1 MTHLTAGDV
10 NPLGYKT
17 ETNYGVPVG
26 NSWAYYADL
35 KGDNGSFTPT
45 DNPNAYV
52 AWRSGSRAFALADY
66 VPTNHEAGYTNVL
79 EVADA
84 SGWENII
91 KNAIGGATS
100 AGLPRLPSRTTGF
113 RVTNENAWPN
123 ILEYVGCKT
132 DRLEVKADQPGGIVE
147 FDETVLASYC
157 SPASGT
163 LQLPVVADPAVQWV
177 GGVTLNDNAIY
188 PQNFRLSIN
197 NNLGRVKGPLTTI
210 DDVDIAATVALTE
223 GRLDMEFSMD
233 LWMEDLHYIT
243 LGGPGFSGTLPSTIE
258 FTLGTAAPLNIEL
271 EASLMADG
279 QHHSIVQDKQMETT
293 RWRVH
298 EITVSAPSS

>member
-10 NPLGYKT
+10 LPLGYKT

-52 AWRSGSRAFALADY
+52 AWRSGSRAFAIADY
-66 VPTNHEAGYTNVL
+66 VATNHEAGYTNVL

-84 SGWENII
+84 SGWDNII

-100 AGLPRLPSRTTGF
+100 AGTPRLPSRTTGVA
-113 RVTNENAWPN
+113 VTNANAWPN
-123 ILEYVGCKT
+123 ILQYMGCKT

-157 SPASGT
+157 SPLSGT
-163 LQLPVVADPAVQWV
+163 IQLPEATAPAVQWV

-188 PQNFRLSIN
+188 PQNFRLAIN
-197 NNLGRVKGPLTTI
+197 NNLGRVKGPVTAN
-210 DDVDIAATVALTE
+210 DGEAGTVAITE

-233 LWMEDLHYIT
+233 LWMEDLHYAVG
-243 LGGPGFSGTLPSTIE
+243 GGPGFDGTSQTIE
-258 FTLGTAAPLNIEL
+258 FTLGTTAPLNIEL
-271 EASLMADG
+271 EASYMADG
-279 QHHSIVQDKQMETT
+279 QHHSIIQDKQMETT
-293 RWRVH
+293 RWRVNK
-298 EITVSAPSS
+298 ITVSTPSS

>member
-10 NPLGYKT
+10 SPLGYKT

-52 AWRSGSRAFALADY
+52 AWRSGSRAFAIADY
-66 VPTNHEAGYTNVL
+66 VATNHEAGYTNVL

-84 SGWENII
+84 AGWDNII
-91 KNAIGGATS
+91 KNAIGGTTS
-100 AGLPRLPSRTTGF
+100 TGTPRLPSRTTGF

-123 ILEYVGCKT
+123 ILQYMGCKT
-132 DRLEVKADQPGGIVE
+132 DRLEVKCDQPGGIVE

-157 SPASGT
+157 SPISGT
-163 LQLPVVADPAVQWV
+163 IQLPEATAHAVQWV

-188 PQNFRLSIN
+188 PQNFRLAIN
-197 NNLGRVKGPLTTI
+197 NNLGRIKGPVTAN
-210 DDVDIAATVALTE
+210 DGEAGTVAITE
-223 GRLDMEFSMD
+223 GRLDMEFQMD
-233 LWMEDLHYIT
+233 LWMEDLHNIT
-243 LGGPGFSGTLPSTIE
+243 NAGPGFIGSAQTIE
-258 FTLGTAAPLNIEL
+258 FTLGTTAPLNIEL
-271 EASLMADG
+271 EASFMADG
-279 QHHSIVQDKQMETT
+279 QHHSIIQDKQMETT
-293 RWRVH
+293 RWRVNK
-298 EITVSAPSS
+298 ITVSTPSS

>member
-10 NPLGYKT
+10 LPLGYKT

-52 AWRSGSRAFALADY
+52 AWRSGSRAFSLADY
-66 VPTNHEAGYTNVL
+66 VATNHEAGYTNIL
-79 EVADA
+79 EAADA
-84 SGWENII
+84 SGWDNII
-91 KNAIGGATS
+91 KNAIGGTTTT
-100 AGLPRLPSRTTGF
+100 GTPRLPSRTTGVA
-113 RVTNENAWPN
+113 VTNENAWPN
-123 ILEYVGCKT
+123 ILQYMGCKT

-157 SPASGT
+157 SPMSGT
-163 LQLPVVADPAVQWV
+163 IQLPVVADPAVQWV

-197 NNLGRVKGPLTTI
+197 NNLGRVKGPVSAN
-210 DDVDIAATVALTE
+210 DGEAGTVALTE

-233 LWMEDLHYIT
+233 LWMEDLHHIT
-243 LGGPGFSGTLPSTIE
+243 NGGPGFIGSPQTIE
-258 FTLGTAAPLNIEL
+258 FTLGTTAPLNIEL
-271 EASLMADG
+271 EVSFMADG
-279 QHHSIVQDKQMETT
+279 QHHSIIQDKQMETT

>member
-1 MTHLTAGDV
+1 MTHLTAGDMS
-10 NPLGYKT
+10 PLGYMT
-17 ETNYGVPVG
+17 ENNYGVPVG
-26 NSWAYYADL
+26 NSWTYYADL
-35 KGDNGSFTPT
+35 KGDGGSFTPT

-66 VPTNHEAGYTNVL
+66 VATNHEAGYNDVL

-84 SGWENII
+84 SGWDNII

-123 ILEYVGCKT
+123 ILMYMGCKT
-132 DRLEVKADQPGGIVE
+132 DRLEIRADQPGGIVE

-157 SPASGT
+157 TPMSGT
-163 LQLPVVADPAVQWV
+163 AQIPEATAHAVQWV

-188 PQNFRLSIN
+188 PQNFRLAIN
-197 NNLGRVKGPLTTI
+197 NNLGRVKGP
-210 DDVDIAATVALTE
+210 VAANDGVAGTVALTE

-233 LWMEDLHYIT
+233 LWMEDLRDMAF
-243 LGGPGFSGTLPSTIE
+243 GGPGFSGGQQTIE
-258 FTLGTAAPLNIEL
+258 LTLGTAAPLNIEL
-271 EASLMADG
+271 EVSYMADG
-279 QHHSIVQDKQMETT
+279 QHHSIIQDKQIETS
-293 RWRVH
+293 RWRVNK
-298 EITVSAPSS
+298 ITVSTPSS

>member
-10 NPLGYKT
+10 LPLGYKT

-35 KGDNGSFTPT
+35 KGDSGSFTPT

-52 AWRSGSRAFALADY
+52 AWRNGARAFAIADY
-66 VPTNHEAGYTNVL
+66 VATNHEAGYTNVL

-113 RVTNENAWPN
+113 GVTSENAWPN
-123 ILEYVGCKT
+123 ILQYMGCKT

-157 SPASGT
+157 APFSGT
-163 LQLPVVADPAVQWV
+163 VQVPVVADPAVQWV

-197 NNLGRVKGPLTTI
+197 NNLGRVKGPVSAN
-210 DDVDIAATVALTE
+210 DGEAGTVALTE

-233 LWMEDLHYIT
+233 LWMEDLHHIT
-243 LGGPGFSGTLPSTIE
+243 NGGPGFIGSPQTLE
-258 FTLGTAAPLNIEL
+258 FTLGTTAPLNIEL
-271 EASLMADG
+271 EASYMADG
-279 QHHSIVQDKQMETT
+279 QHHSIIQDKQIETT